1 MEVHLVRLE
10 EHTVDVEAEGAF
22 SSIRCLCVP
31 IDPRRLLKLVV
42 VQPLEV
48 VVLRRPSLVVLLEEV
63 DLVVVLVELL
73 VVLDLWNLM
82 KQTVD
87 FANTRQSLLDSL

>member
-1 MEVHLVRLE
+1 MRLE
-10 EHTVDVEAEGAF
+10 VQIIDVEFEGAF
-22 SSIRCLCVP
+22 SSIRCHCVP

-48 VVLRRPSLVVLLEEV
+48 VVLRCPSLVVLLEEV
-63 DLVVVLVELL
+63 DLVVVVVELL
-73 VVLDLWNLM
+73 VVLDLWNLT

-87 FANTRQSLLDSL
+87 FAHTRQSLLD